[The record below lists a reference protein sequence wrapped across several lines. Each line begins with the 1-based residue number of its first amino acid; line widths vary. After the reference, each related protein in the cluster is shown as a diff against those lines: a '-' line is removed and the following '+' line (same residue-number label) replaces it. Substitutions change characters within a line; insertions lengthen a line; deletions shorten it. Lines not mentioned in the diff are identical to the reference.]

1 MVLRSR
7 ASRLSSTLHWK
18 NHSDFCA
25 SGCLGRWSLV
35 GASGK
40 TDAHVG
46 MLEHGQG
53 LEDEYRLLREL
64 GVQDIELWDEAR
76 VKQQHPSCAGFVSA
90 A

>member
-1 MVLRSR
+1 LI
-7 ASRLSSTLHWK
+7 LSLALHLF

-25 SGCLGRWSLV
+25 SGGPWSLA
-35 GASGK
+35 GASRMA
-40 TDAHVG
+40 DARVG

>member
-1 MVLRSR
+1 M
-7 ASRLSSTLHWK
+7 
-18 NHSDFCA
+18 
-25 SGCLGRWSLV
+25 
-35 GASGK
+35 
-40 TDAHVG
+40 TDARVG

-64 GVQDIELWDEAR
+64 GVQDIELRDEAR